1 MASNTDE
8 NTKSKERATHV
19 MFVENDPEY
28 PAPVFKDSLK
38 ECTDIADKIIKKNPD
53 AKCAV
58 YQLRADLLGEVK
70 IIRQD
75 FNN

>member
-1 MASNTDE
+1 MASNTSEE
-8 NTKSKERATHV
+8 NKERATHV
-19 MFVENDPEY
+19 MFVEHDPEY
-28 PAPVFKDSLK
+28 PQPVFKDSLK
-38 ECTDIADKIIKKNPD
+38 ECTDIADVIIKKNPD

-58 YQLRADLLGEVK
+58 YQLRADLHGEVK